1 MRASGPA
8 EAHSLDRRRLLL
20 SGGAIV
26 ASLALRAGR
35 VRGSEGALFVS
46 CRVDAEAGYHVT
58 GIDQS
63 GHVRF
68 DLPLPERGH
77 GVAFRPGA
85 DEGVVF
91 ARRPGRFAVAF
102 HPVAGIALRRL
113 DAAANR
119 HFYGH
124 GAFSPDG
131 RYLLTSENDY
141 EAGRGVLGVR
151 DATDGYRQIGEMA
164 SFGVGPHEVVL
175 MPDGATLAVAN
186 GGIRTHPDR
195 DRAMLN
201 LDSMAPSL
209 AYVDLADGKL
219 RADYRLPK
227 QHHQLSIRHLAVLGT
242 GRVAIAMQYE
252 GDVRD
257 HVPLVGVHDGDRI
270 RLLEAP
276 AAVQAQMRQ
285 YALSV
290 AVDRGSSLIAVSA
303 PRGNLIT
310 FWDAAERAY
319 LTSIMVADGCGVA
332 PTDQPGQFLI
342 TSGLGQVMRFE
353 PKSGRRTRIEL
364 GDLADSG
371 WDNHLRMAV
380 PQG

>member
-1 MRASGPA
+1 MRDNGPDQA
-8 EAHSLDRRRLLL
+8 GALDRRQLLL
-20 SGGAIV
+20 GGSVLV
-26 ASLALRAGR
+26 AALALRAGQA
-35 VRGSEGALFVS
+35 RGSEGALFVS
-46 CRVDAEAGYHVT
+46 CRVDAEAQYHVT
-58 GIDQS
+58 GIDQN

-102 HPVAGIALRRL
+102 DPVAGIALRRL
-113 DAAANR
+113 DAAAGR

-131 RYLLTSENDY
+131 RYLFTSENDFG
-141 EAGRGVLGVR
+141 AGRGVLGVR
-151 DATDGYRQIGEMA
+151 DATDGYRQVGELP

-209 AYVDLADGKL
+209 AYLDLEGGKL
-219 RADYRLPK
+219 RADYRLPEE
-227 QHHQLSIRHLAVLGT
+227 HHQLSIRHLAVLGT
-242 GRVAIAMQYE
+242 GSVAIAMQYE
-252 GDVRD
+252 GDIRD

-290 AVDRGSSLIAVSA
+290 AVDRGGSLIAASA

-310 FWDAAERAY
+310 FWDAAEGVY
-319 LTSIMVADGCGVA
+319 LTSTMVADGCGVA
-332 PTDQPGQFLI
+332 PTERPGEFLI
-342 TSGLGQVMRFE
+342 TSGLGQVLRFE
-353 PKSGRRTRIEL
+353 PKSARRTLI
-364 GDLADSG
+364 DLAELPDSS

-380 PQG
+380 PQA

>member
-1 MRASGPA
+1 MQGRGPG
-8 EAHSLDRRRLLL
+8 EANALDRRQLLL
-20 SGGAIV
+20 CGGALV
-26 ASLALRAGR
+26 AGLALRAGR
-35 VRGSEGALFVS
+35 ARGSAGALYVS
-46 CRVDAEAGYHVT
+46 CRVDGEAGYHVT

-63 GHVRF
+63 GQVRF

-77 GVAFRPGA
+77 GIAFRPGF

-102 HPVAGIALRRL
+102 DPVAGVALRRL
-113 DAAANR
+113 DAAEDR

-131 RYLLTSENDY
+131 RYLFTSENDY

-164 SFGVGPHEVVL
+164 SFGIGPHELVL
-175 MPDGATLAVAN
+175 MPDRATLAIAN
-186 GGIRTHPDR
+186 GGILTQPDR

-219 RADYRLPK
+219 CADYRLSEE
-227 QHHQLSIRHLAVLGT
+227 HHQLSIRHLAVLGT
-242 GRVAIAMQYE
+242 GSVAIAMQYE
-252 GDVRD
+252 GDVRE

-276 AAVQAQMRQ
+276 AGVQAQMRQ
-285 YALSV
+285 YGLSV
-290 AVDRGSSLIAVSA
+290 AVDRGGSLIAVSA

-310 FWDAAERAY
+310 FWDAAEGAY
-319 LTSIMVADGCGVA
+319 LTSTMVADGCGVA
-332 PTDQPGQFLI
+332 PTERPGEFLI
-342 TSGLGQVMRFE
+342 TGGLGQVMCFE
-353 PKSGRRTRIEL
+353 PKSGRRTMIEL
-364 GDLADSG
+364 ASLPDSG
-371 WDNHLRMAV
+371 WDNHLRVAL

>member
-1 MRASGPA
+1 MRDQGSG
-8 EAHSLDRRRLLL
+8 EAHSLDRRQLLL
-20 SGGAIV
+20 GGSVLV
-26 ASLALRAGR
+26 AGLALRAGR
-35 VRGSEGALFVS
+35 ARGSEGALFVS

-58 GIDQS
+58 GIDQN

-77 GVAFRPGA
+77 GVAFRPGF
-85 DEGVVF
+85 DEGVAF

-102 HPVAGIALRRL
+102 DPVAGIALRRL
-113 DAAANR
+113 DAAAGR

-131 RYLLTSENDY
+131 RYLFTSENDY

-151 DATDGYRQIGEMA
+151 DATDGYRQIGEMS

-175 MPDGATLAVAN
+175 MPDRATLAVAN

-195 DRAMLN
+195 DRAKLN

-219 RADYRLPK
+219 RADYRLPEE
-227 QHHQLSIRHLAVLGT
+227 HHQLSIRHLAVLGT
-242 GRVAIAMQYE
+242 GSVAIAMQYE
-252 GDVRD
+252 GAIRD
-257 HVPLVGVHDGDRI
+257 RVPLVGIHDGDRI

-303 PRGNLIT
+303 PSGNLIT
-310 FWDAAERAY
+310 FWDAGEGVY
-319 LTSIMVADGCGVA
+319 LSSTMVADGCGVA
-332 PTDQPGQFLI
+332 PTERSGEFLI
-342 TSGLGQVMRFE
+342 TSGLGQVMRFD
-353 PKSGRRTRIEL
+353 PTTGRRTLIEL
-364 GDLADSG
+364 AELPASG